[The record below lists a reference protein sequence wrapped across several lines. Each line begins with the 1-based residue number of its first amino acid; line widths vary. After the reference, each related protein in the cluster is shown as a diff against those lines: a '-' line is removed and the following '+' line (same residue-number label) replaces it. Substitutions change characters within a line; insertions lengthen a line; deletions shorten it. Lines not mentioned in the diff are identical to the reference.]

1 MAFLPVTK
9 EELNA
14 MGKYYCDFIV
24 VTGDAY
30 VDHPSFGIAIIS
42 RLLESCGFTVGIIA
56 RPDYKSADSF
66 RVLGRPRYGFMVSSG
81 AIDSM
86 VSNYTAAKRVRSDD
100 LYAPGGKGFGRP
112 DRAVIVYTNKIRE
125 AYPDVP
131 VAIGGL
137 EASLRRFAHYDYW
150 DDRVRHSILIDSGAD
165 LLMYGMGERQILEI
179 ARRVKAGESIRDM
192 EGIRGTC
199 VVRQSAPPASDK
211 VVYCD
216 SFEKVSTD
224 KRAYAKSFKLQSD
237 EHDPVR
243 GRTVVQK
250 HGKRFLIQYPPQ
262 PPLTTPE
269 MDAVY
274 ALPYERTYHPSYEA
288 QGGVP
293 AIKEVEF
300 SITVNR
306 GCFGACAFCSLA
318 FHQGRMISTRSD
330 ESVIAEAKS
339 FLKNPRFKGY
349 ISDVGGPTANFH
361 VPSCDRQKEH
371 GMCKD
376 RRCLTPKP
384 CPNLNVTHKSY
395 DELLRKLRR
404 IDGIKKVFIRSG
416 IRFDYLMLDDDRRF
430 FEDLVRYHISGQLK
444 VAPEHCSDRVLYC
457 MGKPP
462 FSVYES
468 FVSEYGRLNKK
479 FGMDQYLVPYL
490 MSSHPGS
497 ELSDAVEL
505 ALYLKKKH
513 MSPEQVQDF
522 YPTPGT
528 MATAAYYS
536 GIDPMTGRE
545 VFVPR
550 TREEKAMQ
558 RALLQFGREEN
569 RERVIAALKA
579 AGRYDLIGHGAGKL
593 VSPDAKRSYKDRPGQ
608 KGSKGRK
615 DRRSPPRRA

>member
-1 MAFLPVTK
+1 MAFLPMTK
-9 EELNA
+9 EELVA
-14 MGKYYCDFIV
+14 MGRYYCDFII

-42 RLLESCGFTVGIIA
+42 RLLEAEGFCVGIIA
-56 RPDYKSADSF
+56 RPDYKSSDSF
-66 RVLGRPRYGFMVSSG
+66 KTLGRPRYGFMVTSG

-86 VSNYTAAKRVRSDD
+86 VSNYTAAKKVRSDD

-150 DDRVRHSILIDSGAD
+150 DDKVRRSILIDSGAD
-165 LLMYGMGERQILEI
+165 LLMYGMGEKQIIEI
-179 ARRVKAGESIRDM
+179 ARRAKAGESIKDM

-199 VVRQSAPPASDK
+199 VVRSAAPPASSE

-216 SFEKVSTD
+216 SFDKVASD

-243 GRTVVQK
+243 GCTVVQK
-250 HGKRFLIQYPPQ
+250 HDKRFLIQYPPQ
-262 PPLTTPE
+262 PPLTTKE

-274 ALPYERTYHPSYEA
+274 ALPYERTYHPSYES

-318 FHQGRMISTRSD
+318 FHQGRMIQTRSD

-361 VPSCDRQKEH
+361 VPSCEKQKEY

-384 CPNLNVTHKSY
+384 CPNLNVSHKSY
-395 DELLRKLRR
+395 NELLSKLRS
-404 IDGIKKVFIRSG
+404 INGVKKVFIRSG

-430 FEDLVRYHISGQLK
+430 FEDLVKYHISGQLK
-444 VAPEHCSDRVLYC
+444 VAPEHCSDHVLSC
-457 MGKPP
+457 MGKPR

-468 FVSEYGRLNKK
+468 FVKEYERLNKK
-479 FGMDQYLVPYL
+479 FGKDQYLVPYL

-505 ALYLKKKH
+505 ALYLKKNH

-536 GIDPMTGRE
+536 GIDPMTGKE
-545 VFVPR
+545 VFVPN
-550 TREEKAMQ
+550 TKEEKAMQ
-558 RALLQFGREEN
+558 RALLQFSREEN
-569 RERVIAALKA
+569 RERVITALKR
-579 AGRYDLIGHGAGKL
+579 AGRYDLIGRGPGAL
-593 VSPDAKRSYKDRPGQ
+593 VSPEPTKRSFKDKKNSHGNKRGKKQ
-608 KGSKGRK
+608 
-615 DRRSPPRRA
+615 

>member
-1 MAFLPVTK
+1 MSFLPMTK

-14 MGKYYCDFIV
+14 RGEYYCDFIV

-30 VDHPSFGIAIIS
+30 VDHPSFGAAIIS
-42 RLLESCGFTVGIIA
+42 RLLEAQGFTVGVIA
-56 RPDYKSADSF
+56 QPDYKSSDSF
-66 RVLGRPRYGFMVSSG
+66 KVLGRPRYGFMVTSG
-81 AIDSM
+81 CIDSM
-86 VSNYTAAKRVRSDD
+86 VSNYTAAKKVRSDD
-100 LYAPGGKGFGRP
+100 AYSPGGKGFRRP
-112 DRAVIVYTNKIRE
+112 DRAVIVYSNKIRE
-125 AYPDVP
+125 AYGDIPI
-131 VAIGGL
+131 AIGGL

-150 DDRVRHSILIDSGAD
+150 DDKVRRSILIDSQAD
-165 LLMYGMGERQILEI
+165 LLMYGMGERQIIEI
-179 ARRVKAGESIRDM
+179 ARRTRLGESMKDM

-199 VVRQSAPPASDK
+199 IVRDSAPPASK
-211 VVYCD
+211 EVAYCD
-216 SFEKVSTD
+216 SFEKVKAD

-243 GRTVVQK
+243 GRTLIQK
-250 HGKRFLIQYPPQ
+250 HESRFLIQYPPQ

-269 MDAVY
+269 MDMVY
-274 ALPYERTYHPSYEA
+274 ALPYERRYHPSYEA
-288 QGGVP
+288 EGGVP
-293 AIKEVEF
+293 AIEEVEF

-349 ISDVGGPTANFH
+349 ISDVGGPTANFR
-361 VPSCDRQKEH
+361 VPSCKKQKEH

-376 RRCLTPKP
+376 RRCLAPKP
-384 CPNLNVTHKSY
+384 CPNLTVSHREY
-395 DELLRKLRR
+395 DALLSKLRE
-404 IDGIKKVFIRSG
+404 IPGIKKIFVRSG

-430 FEDLVRYHISGQLK
+430 FENLVRYHISGQLK
-444 VAPEHCSDRVLYC
+444 VAPEHISNRVLNY

-468 FVSEYGRLNKK
+468 FVKEYERINKK
-479 FGMDQYLVPYL
+479 YNKNQFLVPYL

-497 ELSDAVEL
+497 ELTDAVQL

-536 GIDPMTGRE
+536 GIDPMTGKE
-545 VFVPR
+545 IFVPN

-569 RERVIAALKA
+569 REKVMAALKR
-579 AGRYDLIGHGAGKL
+579 AGRHDLIGTRPGCL
-593 VSPDAKRSYKDRPGQ
+593 VSPYARKTYKDKEEGKNKQAKMRR
-608 KGSKGRK
+608 GSNKK
-615 DRRSPPRRA
+615 H

>member
-1 MAFLPVTK
+1 MAFLPVTMK
-9 EELNA
+9 ELRDA
-14 MGKYYCDFIV
+14 GRYYCDFVV

-30 VDHPSFGIAIIS
+30 VDHPSFGAAIIS
-42 RLLESCGFTVGIIA
+42 RLLEAQGFTVGMIA
-56 RPDYKSADSF
+56 RPDYKSAESF
-66 RVLGRPRYGFMVSSG
+66 KALGRPRYAFMVTSG

-86 VSNYTAAKRVRSDD
+86 VSNYTAAKKVRRDD
-100 LYAPGGKGFGRP
+100 VYAPGGKGFGRP
-112 DRAVIVYTNKIRE
+112 DRAVIVYSNKIRE

-131 VAIGGL
+131 IAIGGL

-150 DDRVRHSILIDSGAD
+150 DDRVRRSVLIDSGAD
-165 LLMYGMGERQILEI
+165 LLMYGMGEKQILEI
-179 ARRVKAGESIRDM
+179 ARRAKSGESVRDM
-192 EGIRGTC
+192 DGIRGTC
-199 VVRQSAPPASDK
+199 VVRASAPPASES

-216 SFEKVSTD
+216 SFEKVSSD
-224 KRAYAKSFKLQSD
+224 RRAYAKSFKLQSD

-250 HGKRFLIQYPPQ
+250 HDKRFLIQYPPQ
-262 PPLTTPE
+262 PPLTTEE

-274 ALPYERTYHPSYEA
+274 ALPYERTYHPMYEA
-288 QGGVP
+288 AGGVP

-318 FHQGRMISTRSD
+318 FHQGRMIQTRSD

-361 VPSCDRQKEH
+361 EPSCERQKEH

-384 CPNLNVTHKSY
+384 CPNLNVTHRRY
-395 DELLRKLRR
+395 NALLEKLRA

-416 IRFDYLMLDDDRRF
+416 IRFDYLMLDHDGRF
-430 FEDLVRYHISGQLK
+430 FENLVKYHISGQLK
-444 VAPEHCSDRVLYC
+444 VAPEHCSDRVLMC

-468 FVSEYGRLNKK
+468 FVAEYERLNKK
-479 FGMDQYLVPYL
+479 FGKNQYLVPYL

-497 ELSDAVEL
+497 ELSDAVAL

-536 GIDPMTGRE
+536 GIDPMTGKE
-545 VFVPR
+545 IFVPNS
-550 TREEKAMQ
+550 REEKEMQ
-558 RALLQFGREEN
+558 RALLQFSREEN
-569 RERVIAALKA
+569 REKVIAALKR
-579 AGRYDLIGHGAGKL
+579 AGRYDLIGTGPGAL
-593 VSPDAKRSYKDRPGQ
+593 VSPEPSKRSYKDKKAHPAKKHKKKQ
-608 KGSKGRK
+608 
-615 DRRSPPRRA
+615 